1 MSKKS
6 RERHLAKQAARRQA
20 ERREKRRQ
28 RSTAIGIG
36 VGLGA
41 AVIAVLAVALTRGGN
56 EAASPSSSAS
66 PTPEAVAC
74 GAKVP
79 KAAAVTKPQF
89 GSMPPMRIDTDRT
102 YIATLKTSCGTIVVG
117 LDAARAPE
125 TVNSFVFLARKGFFD
140 GTRFHRLDTSIDV
153 IQGGDPTGTGTGGPG
168 YTIPNE
174 ASGAEKY
181 TPGVVAMARGQDPNS
196 GGSQF
201 FIVTGPKGKTLP
213 PDYTIFGR
221 VIEGLDVAQ
230 RIQDL
235 PIRDPS
241 AGFSGQQPRRPVY
254 IEKVTI
260 TVSRT

>member
-1 MSKKS
+1 MPKKT
-6 RERHLAKQAARRQA
+6 RDRHLAKQAARRQA
-20 ERREKRRQ
+20 EKLQRKRQ
-28 RSTAIGIG
+28 RSAGIGIG

-41 AVIAVLAVALTRGGN
+41 AVIGILAVALTRGGN

-66 PTPEAVAC
+66 PTPEVVAC

-79 KAAAVTKPQF
+79 KDAAVTKPQF
-89 GSMPPMRIDTDRT
+89 ASAPRMRIDTDRT
-102 YIATLKTSCGTIVVG
+102 YVATLKTSCGTIVVQ
-117 LDAARAPE
+117 LDAAQAPK

-153 IQGGDPTGTGTGGPG
+153 IQAGDPTGTGTGGPG
-168 YTIPNE
+168 YTIPDE
-174 ASGAEKY
+174 ATGDEKY
-181 TPGVVAMARGQDPNS
+181 TPGVVAMARSNAPNS

-201 FIVTGPKGKTLP
+201 FIITGPKGKTLSP
-213 PDYTIFGR
+213 NYTIFGR
-221 VIEGLDVAQ
+221 VIEGLDVAK

-241 AGFSGQQPRRPVY
+241 GGFSGQQPQQSVY

-260 TVSRT
+260 TVRPA